1 MIKLFERFR
10 RDRRGAISTVFM
22 LMVPAL
28 IGMAGM
34 AVEYGNALMI
44 QTRNQ
49 RVADSAAYA
58 AAIAYNSSGNSLSA
72 AQTAALRITSLNNL
86 AGATVLA
93 QQVTSPANA
102 SRSAIRVTVTQFAPL
117 LLSSAIYGPRR
128 VAVPVVATAE
138 LVAQAAV
145 PPSCIT
151 AIDGGGTGVTVS
163 GGANITANNCGVAS
177 NANLTVANCG
187 AYVQSAGITYAANL
201 VVPTNCGGG
210 QPPLRKADGTTPTA
224 VRAPVAD
231 PYAGNAA
238 VAAAAGRLSQ
248 VTGMATLD
256 AATVPSGTDDTLVV
270 FKGGYNASDITD
282 VDNQARANGCR
293 AYWTSNAWDYECP
306 SGTTTSLKIGAICGG
321 CTLQL
326 NTSASAATVLNINSS
341 ITAQAKM
348 TFGYGTINING
359 NYTGGYGGTESRA
372 SNFNISGFL
381 NVGTSGAA
389 VFGAGTYNIG
399 QGLYLN
405 GSASTYF
412 GAGTFTIGTGSVSC
426 GGGSYSICALSS
438 GTTTIAGPSVFVLR
452 SGVRTG
458 GGATLNLGAGAN
470 NSYRLGASS
479 DGFAFRGD
487 GGSDTIMADAS
498 SGGNVYEFGGH
509 VNLTGGGSCLVV
521 GAAPNHDIKGNLW
534 GTGAMKLGAGTYT
547 ITGSVNFGG
556 SGGGDSSCGGST
568 IGVYANNVTFVIG
581 AAAGSTATSGDCAG
595 QSFCLSAGYSNVVI
609 NAPTSGAL
617 GGFAVIGPQSA
628 SNTAGGT
635 FTSGA
640 SNTVVTGVF
649 YMPNGSLN
657 FSGGASLGDAS
668 GCLELVGRQIT
679 VSAGALLGSSCVS
692 SMGTGTPAG
701 FSARLVG

>member
-1 MIKLFERFR
+1 MERLW
-10 RDRRGAISTVFM
+10 RDRSGAISTVFM
-22 LMVPAL
+22 LLVPAL
-28 IGMAGM
+28 VALSGL

-58 AAIAYNSSGNSLSA
+58 AAIAYHGAGNSLSA
-72 AQTAALRITSLNNL
+72 ARAAATRIANLNNL
-86 AGATVLA
+86 SSATVLA
-93 QQVTSPANA
+93 EQVTSPANA
-102 SRSAIRVTVTQFAPL
+102 SRSAIQVTVTQFAPL

-187 AYVQSAGITYAANL
+187 AYVQSNGITYAAN
-201 VVPTNCGGG
+201 VVMPTNCGGG
-210 QPPLRKADGTTPTA
+210 QPPLRKADGTTQTA

-248 VTGMATLD
+248 ATGMAAPVLPAITIPGNGND
-256 AATVPSGTDDTLVV
+256 VD
-270 FKGGYNASDITD
+270 FKGGYNASDVTD
-282 VDNQARANGCR
+282 VDNQARNNGCR
-293 AYWTSNAWDYECP
+293 AYWTSNAWDYICP
-306 SGTTTSLKIGAICGG
+306 SGSNTVMRIRSICGG
-321 CTLQL
+321 CTLRL
-326 NTSASAATVLNINSS
+326 NPGVTNATVLTINSS
-341 ITAQAKM
+341 ITAQAKL
-348 TFGYGTINING
+348 TFGNGTFNIGG
-359 NYTGGYGGTESRA
+359 NYTGGYGGTE
-372 SNFNISGFL
+372 FNGIALNVSGFV

-389 VFGAGTYNIG
+389 TFSSGTYNIG

-405 GSASTYF
+405 GSATTVF
-412 GAGTFTIGTGSVSC
+412 GSGTFNIGRGTIAC
-426 GGGSYSICALSS
+426 GGSGFYSICALSS
-438 GTTTIAGPSVFVLR
+438 GTTTIAGPSVFNLPG
-452 SGVRTG
+452 GVRTG
-458 GGATLNLGAGAN
+458 GGATLNLGSGNN
-470 NSYRLGASS
+470 NSYRFGASS
-479 DGFAFRGD
+479 DGYAFRGD
-487 GGSDTIMADAS
+487 GGADTIMADAS

-509 VNLTGGGSCLVV
+509 VNLTGGGSCLIV

-534 GTGAMKLGAGTYT
+534 GTGAMKLGAGVYT

-568 IGVYANNVTFVIG
+568 IGLYADNVTFVIG

-628 SNTAGGT
+628 SITAGGT

-679 VSAGALLGSSCVS
+679 VSAGALLGSSCIS
-692 SMGTGTPAG
+692 SQGSGTPAG